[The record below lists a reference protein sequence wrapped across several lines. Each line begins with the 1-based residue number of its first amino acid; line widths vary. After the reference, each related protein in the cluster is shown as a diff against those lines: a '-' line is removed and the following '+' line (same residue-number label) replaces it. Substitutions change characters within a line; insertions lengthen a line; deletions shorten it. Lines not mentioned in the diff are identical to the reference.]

1 MTGKENFTTK
11 NRIYWLDNLRTF
23 IIFLVV
29 LYHAGGVY
37 SLTFESF
44 WLVADP
50 ATSDLVGILNVI
62 LDICVMPTM
71 FFIAGY
77 VTPMS
82 LKNKSGWIFLK
93 SRFRRLMIPWAIAVL
108 TLIPLYKVIF
118 LYSRGLPQE
127 HWTTYFHFSQ
137 GNISSQNWL
146 WFLPVLFLFNILYVL
161 LSKANVKLPHI
172 SLKTAVIGIFF
183 IGVVY
188 SLSIGGIFGF
198 RNWTHSLL
206 IDFENEKLLV
216 YFMVFL
222 LGVLCFRQQV
232 FTQKPQNKTLYTV
245 VSSIAWIPITI
256 HIAARI
262 IWLISLGSGE
272 DLVSPPVLRLIWWL
286 SFYLSLLCLLYLLV
300 QTFWRHVDKTGP
312 IWKELNRNS
321 YGVYIIHV
329 IVIGV
334 IALPLLN
341 LSIPSL
347 LKYLILTA
355 SAYLTSN
362 LIVSLYRRAVTSIKA
377 MNQPKFAKGSPSLR
391 VDVKE

>member
-1 MTGKENFTTK
+1 MTSKENLTT
-11 NRIYWLDNLRTF
+11 RERRLYWMDNLRTT

-37 SLTFESF
+37 SLIFESF
-44 WLVADP
+44 WIVADP
-50 ATSDLVGILNVI
+50 ATSDLVGILNVV

-82 LKNKSGWIFLK
+82 LKNKTGWTFLA

-127 HWTTYFHFSQ
+127 YWTTYFHFSN

-161 LSKANVKLPHI
+161 FSKATIKLPNI
-172 SLKTAVIGIFF
+172 SLTGTVIGIFL

-188 SLSIGGIFGF
+188 SVSIGSIFGF
-198 RNWTHSLL
+198 RSWTHTPL

-222 LGVLCFRQQV
+222 LGSLCFRQKV
-232 FTQKPQNKTLYTV
+232 FAEKPQSNTLYTV
-245 VSSIAWIPITI
+245 VSSTVWIPIMI
-256 HIAARI
+256 HIAARV

-272 DLVSPPVLRLIWWL
+272 DLFSPVVLRLIWWL

-300 QTFWRHVDKTGP
+300 QTFWRYLDKTGP
-312 IWKELNRNS
+312 IWNELNRNS

-329 IVIGV
+329 IVIGM

-341 LSIPSL
+341 STMPSL
-347 LKYLILTA
+347 LKYLILTI
-355 SAYLTSN
+355 SAYGSSN
-362 LIVSLYRRAVTSIKA
+362 LIVSLYHRVVTSIKA
-377 MNQPKFAKGSPSLR
+377 KPALGLPSLT
-391 VDVKE
+391 VNAEE

>member
-1 MTGKENFTTK
+1 MTNQSTTTRK
-11 NRIYWLDNLRTF
+11 RIYWIDNLRTI

-37 SLTFESF
+37 SFLFESF

-50 ATSDLVGILNVI
+50 ATSDLVGIFNVI

-82 LKNKSGWIFLK
+82 LKNKNGRAFLET
-93 SRFRRLMIPWAIAVL
+93 RFRRLMIPWAVAVL

-146 WFLPVLFLFNILYVL
+146 WFLPVLFLFNMLYVL
-161 LSKANVKLPHI
+161 LSKANIRLPHI
-172 SLKTAVIGIFF
+172 SLRSAAVGIFVL
-183 IGVVY
+183 GVVY

-198 RNWTHSLL
+198 RSWTHTPL

-222 LGVLCFRQQV
+222 LGALCFRQNILG
-232 FTQKPQNKTLYTV
+232 TKPQGKTLYTV
-245 VSSIAWIPITI
+245 VSSIIWIPITI
-256 HIAARI
+256 HIAARV
-262 IWLISLGSGE
+262 IWLISLGPSE
-272 DLVSPPVLRLIWWL
+272 DLFSPPVLRLIWWL
-286 SFYLSLLCLLYLLV
+286 SFYLSLLGMLYLLV
-300 QTFWRHVDKTGP
+300 QTFRRYVDKTGK
-312 IWKELNRNS
+312 IWDELNRNS

-329 IVIGV
+329 SVIGM

-341 LSIPSL
+341 STMPSL
-347 LKYLILTA
+347 LKYLILTVLVYGA
-355 SAYLTSN
+355 SN
-362 LIVSLYRRAVTSIKA
+362 LIVSLYRRVVMSIKA
-377 MNQPKFAKGSPSLR
+377 MAQSKTATNLPSLT
-391 VDVKE
+391 VDVEE